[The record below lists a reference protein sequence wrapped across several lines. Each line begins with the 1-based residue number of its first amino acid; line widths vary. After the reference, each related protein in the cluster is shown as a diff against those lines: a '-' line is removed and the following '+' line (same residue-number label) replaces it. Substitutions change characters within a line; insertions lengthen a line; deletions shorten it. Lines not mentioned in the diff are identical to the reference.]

1 MSVSVEHPLHFSQQ
15 LSSPPHSP
23 NHGIHAQTPAA
34 PPPPPPP
41 PPPPSLLPAIADAAT
56 ANMDV
61 SASTD
66 TLSTT
71 TTRQNHD
78 RSDAEMQDGYQPSHR
93 DASTNTVA
101 VEISAVDEDAMDVT
115 PDSETHALLP
125 NGSAVVEAHEV
136 DTTTPASPTP
146 DGTAGTIPPVDPPP
160 PTDLIVQPPPPP
172 PPAEP
177 IRSESDSSDDD
188 DGLPPW
194 HPLQEDNS
202 SPDEDELKEIEDRGE
217 VSALD
222 HEYWEK
228 EAFRPLEDPE
238 YTAGETGRIH
248 WSIDAYNGTREK
260 PNHEIVM
267 KSDIITVGGHQWQIK
282 FYPKGNDSDY
292 LSVYLECLSVMAA
305 KDSKD
310 EETDDDI
317 DVHDVNHST
326 EGEKKVDKAMTAVKH
341 TSQGTYT
348 ASDKTSTAT
357 QERRASTGSNSQG
370 NQTAIT
376 PVEFQHAPLPLL
388 GSKKVPKR
396 KSVAAQISVVLYNP
410 TEPRV
415 HYSRN
420 ALHRFCSGSPDWGW
434 TRFHGPY
441 YDISRR
447 MRGQRMALL
456 RDDKLAFTAYIRVV
470 EDETNCL
477 WEHPIRENPWDSFAM
492 TGLQGLMLG
501 EDASAPG
508 GNMISAISSWM
519 LFKPFRKLLYS
530 INITDP
536 HQDPFVHPRPLVTA
550 LQQVLYMLRTQVD
563 PGAGAVAL
571 DDILDALE
579 WYGIHEGLNKL
590 DVIETWEILRLKLEE
605 ELQKTPHFQK
615 LQAICGPKRD
625 YSTGIP
631 SYRVPVE
638 GVETMQEAINGS
650 PNFTAPGNALPELLT
665 IELDRHAFDSSKTR
679 SHIKLLNKVTLDDR
693 ITVGEVAYTLYGFV
707 VHKQTLQSY
716 VYQPILRPEGPG
728 THWYSYS
735 DSKDENQVRCL
746 PKRQAV
752 DAHEGKPGV
761 GQVTGNDAV
770 AYIAMYVRDDVAQSA
785 FVTNTESEEWDVP
798 EWLKLEVENKKSSSS
813 LPPIPPL
820 PMDESPMDESTSQ
833 GEKPQ
838 EKEVV
843 VEPPRTLDFRII
855 ESRVFSKHEGP
866 GVFDAFD
873 AKWEGANSGPVHTVP
888 LSSRDGCKEIREKLA
903 SALDGVKDPRQVKFW
918 FLDPIRGPSGRPN
931 LLGTGKIE
939 FSAGS
944 YDQYTDSKDWT
955 LEDSPFACR
964 RIWVH
969 VIDFE
974 KLPELPK
981 EEEKQIPVTE
991 LPSASSAP
999 IVQEEAENIH
1009 IDGGRAEPP
1018 SSTPRLPPPQL
1029 EDTPMSE
1036 PEETTPAHAEQAVSQ
1051 TSQAENLLPAHAPER
1066 DDTAMIE
1073 VESVLITDPPA
1084 VDVVI
1089 PSAAPGDTEMGGTQ
1103 EDMPPPPP
1111 PPVDLPTEPLQPPPP
1126 ARIPTPQPPPDE
1138 IYFFLK
1144 FWNPEKQALEARGSH
1159 ITLKSAR
1166 VDETIVALLGLPME
1180 DKKKL
1185 ELWEEEELFTTRSI
1199 KHRRTFAQVD
1209 LHNTSIIIA
1218 GLPLTTEQRSA
1229 LAARAAF
1236 ADPRTYLNFRS
1247 FARNYPHKLQG
1258 YFTYKY
1264 FSSEYYKG
1272 EILNGYHHGHGTQI
1286 YHSGATYSGSFR
1298 LGKRHGH
1305 GLYTFQNGD
1314 TYDGEWVDDQQH
1326 GTGTYIEAASGNTY
1340 VGGWQNDKKFGEGV
1354 THWKNAQESERL
1366 CRICWDGDAEAAFY
1380 DCGHVVA
1387 CLPCAREV
1395 QNCPV
1400 CRRRVLSSM
1409 KLYYVA

>member
-1 MSVSVEHPLHFSQQ
+1 MCLYA
-15 LSSPPHSP
+15 
-23 NHGIHAQTPAA
+23 N
-34 PPPPPPP
+34 
-41 PPPPSLLPAIADAAT
+41 ADLIQ
-56 ANMDV
+56 
-61 SASTD
+61 TD
-66 TLSTT
+66 TL
-71 TTRQNHD
+71 
-78 RSDAEMQDGYQPSHR
+78 
-93 DASTNTVA
+93 
-101 VEISAVDEDAMDVT
+101 
-115 PDSETHALLP
+115 
-125 NGSAVVEAHEV
+125 
-136 DTTTPASPTP
+136 
-146 DGTAGTIPPVDPPP
+146 PPIDPPP
-160 PTDLIVQPPPPP
+160 PADPDSPPIPVDLNVQPPPPP

-177 IRSESDSSDDD
+177 IRSDSDSSDDD

-194 HPLQEDNS
+194 HPLQEDDS
-202 SPDEDELKEIEDRGE
+202 SPDEDELKEIEDRDE
-217 VSALD
+217 HSALD

-228 EAFRPLEDPE
+228 EAFKPLEDPE

-248 WSIDAYNGTREK
+248 WSIEAYNGTREK
-260 PNHEIVM
+260 PNNEIVM
-267 KSDIITVGGHQWQIK
+267 KSDIVTVGGHEWQIK
-282 FYPKGNDSDY
+282 FYPKGNDSEY
-292 LSVYLECLSVMAA
+292 LSVYLECLSVMAP
-305 KDSKD
+305 KDGKD

-317 DVHDVNHST
+317 DTQETT
-326 EGEKKVDKAMTAVKH
+326 ESAGGEERVDNPVATAKH
-341 TSQGTYT
+341 TVPDATIVSANTETT
-348 ASDKTSTAT
+348 AHERHGSTSSVSKDT
-357 QERRASTGSNSQG
+357 QTPP
-370 NQTAIT
+370 T
-376 PVEFQHAPLPLL
+376 PVEPQHAPLPLL

-456 RDDKLAFTAYIRVV
+456 RNDKLAFTAYIRVV

-492 TGLQGLMLG
+492 TGLQGLMFG

-508 GNMISAISSWM
+508 GNMISAVSSWM
-519 LFKPFRKLLYS
+519 LFKPFRELMYS

-536 HQDPFVHPRPLVTA
+536 HQDPFVRPKPLVTA

-590 DVIETWEILRLKLEE
+590 DVMETWEVLRLKLEE
-605 ELQKTPHFQK
+605 ELQNTPHFEK
-615 LQAICGPKRD
+615 LQAIYGPKRD
-625 YSTGIP
+625 YSTGTP

-638 GVETMQEAINGS
+638 GVESMQEAVNKS
-650 PNFTAPGNALPELLT
+650 NNFTAPGKPLPELLT
-665 IELDRHAFDSSKTR
+665 IELDRHTFDSSKTR

-693 ITVGEVAYTLYGFV
+693 ISVREVAYTLYGFV

-728 THWYSYS
+728 TRWYSYS
-735 DSKDENQVRCL
+735 DSKDENQVKCL
-746 PKRQAV
+746 AKRQAV
-752 DAHEGKPGV
+752 DAHEGKPGA
-761 GQVTGNDAV
+761 GQIAGNDAV

-785 FVTNTESEEWDVP
+785 FVSNAESEQWHVP
-798 EWLKLEVENKKSSSS
+798 DWMKLEVENKKSSNS
-813 LPPIPPL
+813 LPSIPPL
-820 PMDESPMDESTSQ
+820 PMDEPASQ
-833 GEKPQ
+833 GEKAQ
-838 EKEVV
+838 ESKVV
-843 VEPPRTLDFRII
+843 AEPPRILDFQII
-855 ESRVFSKHEGP
+855 ESRIFLEHEGP

-873 AKWEGANSGPVHTVP
+873 AKWKIANSGAIHTMQ
-888 LSSRDGCKEIREKLA
+888 LSSQDGCKEIREKLA
-903 SALDGVKDPRQVKFW
+903 NALDGIKDPRQVKFW
-918 FLDPIRGPSGRPN
+918 FLDPIRGPLSRPN
-931 LLGTGKIE
+931 LLGTGKVD

-944 YDQYTDSKDWT
+944 YDQYTDTKDWT

-969 VIDFE
+969 IVDFE
-974 KLPELPK
+974 KLPELPT
-981 EEEKQIPVTE
+981 EEEKKQMSDTPVTQ
-991 LPSASSAP
+991 LPSVSSAP
-999 IVQEEAENIH
+999 AVQEDVGAVH
-1009 IDGGRAEPP
+1009 IDGSTDEPQP
-1018 SSTPRLPPPQL
+1018 SAPTLPPPQS

-1036 PEETTPAHAEQAVSQ
+1036 PEETTRAPPEQAVLH
-1051 TSQAENLLPAHAPER
+1051 TPQAEDLPPAHTSER

-1073 VESVLITDPPA
+1073 VESVLAVDPPA
-1084 VDVVI
+1084 IDVLI

-1111 PPVDLPTEPLQPPPP
+1111 PPADLSMEPFQPPPP
-1126 ARIPTPQPPPDE
+1126 ARAPSPQPPPDE

-1166 VDETIVALLGLPME
+1166 VDETVVALLGLPVE

-1218 GLPLTTEQRSA
+1218 GLPLTTEQRGA
-1229 LAARAAF
+1229 LATRAAF

-1258 YFTYKY
+1258 YFIYNY

-1272 EILNGYHHGHGTQI
+1272 EIVNGYHHGHGTQY

-1354 THWKNAQESERL
+1354 THWKNAQESEQL

-1400 CRRRVLSSM
+1400 CRRRVLGSM